1 MLREMSQTEE
11 SKLNNSPWAKTDR
24 LTGDFHHLAH
34 HCADVAACF
43 ESIATLPTL
52 RSRLESVAGGALSSV
67 VVSRLAVL
75 AFLHDVGKLHPGFQ
89 AKGWPKGVWH
99 GAYNGHVPQGA
110 AIFSEFDL
118 EPLAN
123 HLGLEELK
131 QWGANENLLYAVL
144 AHHGRPFPFPDGKSE
159 KRWEAVR
166 TTALHYDPLTAAAEI
181 GNRMRCWFPVAFAD
195 DPQTLPTA
203 PHFHHLLSG
212 LVSLADWIGSDTRFF
227 PFVQELDPDYIGKAR
242 EYAHQAVARIGLD
255 VSHLQAAITGHTG
268 FTAATGFSKANA
280 QQELVGNSPLTEQ
293 LLILEAETGSGKT
306 EAAFWRFARLMEA
319 GLVDSLYFAL
329 PTRSAA
335 VQLHGRVNSMLKHLF
350 GKQAPE
356 AVLAVPGYLR
366 VGEAT
371 GEPLPHWSVRWDDE
385 GVTAEDI
392 LVARWAAESSK
403 RYLAA
408 TVAVGTVDQ
417 AMLGALCV
425 KHSHLRSAALSRSLL
440 VIDEVHASDSY
451 MTEVQNHLLKLH
463 LSRGGHALLMSATLG
478 SRARSKWLGAPIP
491 SYADAVAAPY
501 PIVWSKSAAAQ
512 EANEQPTQEKS
523 VTMCLLPS
531 MNAEAAAQ
539 LALAAA
545 QRGARVL
552 VVRNTVKA
560 AIDTW
565 TAAREAGGESLLL
578 TLRGGPALHHGRF
591 APEDRRLLD
600 GAVEEALSPKNR
612 KAGGVIVIG
621 TQTLEQS
628 LDIDADMLI
637 SDLCPVDVLLQRIG
651 RLHRHASLSRP
662 DGFAVPMCHVLSPE
676 NGLAPLLAPAFEN
689 GLGAWNKKGVLS
701 GIYRDLSMLELT
713 RRLINEHPVW
723 RIPSMNRMLVEGATH
738 PEKIDTLHLELG
750 REWIDYNNKHVG
762 GEIACIGAARNVL
775 LPFHTPFA
783 EVQFPSDEE
792 QIRTR
797 LGEEGARV
805 TFKDPVPGPFG
816 EYISGLTMPA
826 HWSHGLQ
833 TSEPLVPIM
842 LEGVLT
848 LTIGN
853 ISYTYDRCGMMK
865 TRQ

>member
-1 MLREMSQTEE
+1 
-11 SKLNNSPWAKTDR
+11 
-24 LTGDFHHLAH
+24 
-34 HCADVAACF
+34 
-43 ESIATLPTL
+43 
-52 RSRLESVAGGALSSV
+52 
-67 VVSRLAVL
+67 VS
-75 AFLHDVGKLHPGFQ
+75 
-89 AKGWPKGVWH
+89 
-99 GAYNGHVPQGA
+99 QGA
-110 AIFSEFDL
+110 AIFSEDEL
-118 EPLAN
+118 EPMAK
-123 HLGLEELK
+123 HLGLDALNH
-131 QWGANENLLYAVL
+131 WGANLDLLYAVL
-144 AHHGRPFPFPDGKSE
+144 AHHGRPFVPDGKSG
-159 KRWEAVR
+159 KRWDAVWTPTLR
-166 TTALHYDPLTAAAEI
+166 YDPLTAAAEI
-181 GNRMRCWFPVAFAD
+181 GSRMRCWFPAAFAD
-195 DPQTLPTA
+195 DPQILPCGA
-203 PHFHHLLSG
+203 PFHHFLSG

-227 PFVQELDPDYIGKAR
+227 PFVRELDPDYMWKAR
-242 EYAHQAVARIGLD
+242 GYAHQAVERIGLD
-255 VSHLQAAITGHTG
+255 ASQLQATIAGHTD

-280 QQELVGNSPLTEQ
+280 QQELVGCSPLSEQ

-335 VQLHGRVNSMLKHLF
+335 MQLHGRVNSMLRHLF
-350 GKQAPE
+350 GKLAPE

-371 GEPLPHWSVRWDDE
+371 GESLPDWIVRWDDE
-385 GVTAEDI
+385 GVAAEDV
-392 LVARWAAESSK
+392 LAARWAAESSK

-408 TVAVGTVDQ
+408 TIAVGTVDQ

-478 SRARSKWLGAPIP
+478 SRARSKWLGAPLP
-491 SYADAVAAPY
+491 PYADAVAAPY
-501 PIVWSKSAAAQ
+501 PIVWTKSASTK
-512 EANEQPTQEKS
+512 EANEQTTPDKL
-523 VTMCLLPS
+523 VTMHLSPS
-531 MNAEAAAQ
+531 MNAEVAAK
-539 LALAAA
+539 LALDAA

-552 VVRNTVKA
+552 IIRNTVKA

-565 TAAREAGGESLLL
+565 TAVRDAGGESLLL
-578 TLRGGPALHHGRF
+578 SLHGGPALHHGRF

-600 GAVEEALSPKNR
+600 GAVEKALSPMDR

-628 LDIDADMLI
+628 LDIDADVLI
-637 SDLCPVDVLLQRIG
+637 SDLCPADVLLQRIG
-651 RLHRHASLSRP
+651 RLHRHALHRP
-662 DGFAVPMCHVLSPE
+662 DGFVVPACHVLSPE

-689 GLGAWNKKGVLS
+689 GLGAWNRNGVLD

-713 RRLINEHPVW
+713 RRLVIEHPVW
-723 RIPSMNRMLVEGATH
+723 SIPSMNRMLVEGATH
-738 PEKIDTLHLELG
+738 PGKIDALHRELG
-750 REWIDYNNKHVG
+750 HEWIDYNNRHVG
-762 GEIACIGAARNVL
+762 GEIASIGAAKNVL
-775 LPFHTPFA
+775 LPFHTPFS
-783 EVQFPSDEE
+783 EVHFPSDEE

-816 EYISGLTMPA
+816 EYIGGLTMPA

-833 TSEPLVPIM
+833 TSEPLVPIIQDQ
-842 LEGVLT
+842 VLT

-853 ISYTYDRCGMMK
+853 TSYTYDRRGMMK
-865 TRQ
+865 SRQ

>member
-1 MLREMSQTEE
+1 MEAALSAKR
-11 SKLNNSPWAKTDR
+11 SPWAKTNA

-43 ESIATLPTL
+43 ECIISLPTFRARIERVISGL
-52 RSRLESVAGGALSSV
+52 LTPTVME
-67 VVSRLAVL
+67 RLAVL

-89 AKGWPKGVWH
+89 ARGWPEGSWH
-99 GAYNGHVPQGA
+99 GARNGHVPQGA
-110 AIFSEFDL
+110 AIFTEYEL

-123 HLGLEELK
+123 HLGLEELN
-131 QWGANENLLYAVL
+131 QWGVDQDLLYAIL
-144 AHHGRPFPFPDGKSE
+144 AHHGRPFVPDGKSGN
-159 KRWEAVR
+159 RWEAVW
-166 TTALHYDPLTAAAEI
+166 TPTLHYDPLIASIEI

-195 DPQTLPTA
+195 DPQTLPCTA
-203 PHFHHLLSG
+203 HFHHLLSG
-212 LVSLADWIGSDTRFF
+212 LVSLADWIGSDIRFF
-227 PFVQELDPDYIGKAR
+227 PFVRELDPDYMWKAR
-242 EYAHQAVARIGLD
+242 GYAHQAVERIGLD
-255 VSHLQAAITGHTG
+255 VSHLQAAIAGHTG

-280 QQELVGNSPLTEQ
+280 QQKLVGSSPLTEQ

-350 GKQAPE
+350 GKQSPE

-385 GVTAEDI
+385 GVTAEDV

-451 MTEVQNHLLKLH
+451 MTEIQNHLLKLH
-463 LSRGGHALLMSATLG
+463 LSRGGYALLMSATLG
-478 SRARSKWLGAPIP
+478 SRARSKWLGAPLP
-491 SYADAVAAPY
+491 SYADAVVAPY
-501 PIVWSKSAAAQ
+501 PIVWSKSASTQ
-512 EANEQPTQEKS
+512 EVNEQPASEKA
-523 VTMCLLPS
+523 VTMHLLPS
-531 MNAEAAAQ
+531 MNAVVAAQ
-539 LALAAA
+539 LALEAAR
-545 QRGARVL
+545 RGARVM
-552 VVRNTVKA
+552 VIRNTVKA
-560 AIDTW
+560 ATDTW
-565 TAAREAGGESLLL
+565 TAVREAGGESLLL
-578 TLRGGPALHHGRF
+578 SLRGGPALHHGRF

-628 LDIDADMLI
+628 LDIDADTLI
-637 SDLCPVDVLLQRIG
+637 SDLCPMDVLLQRIG
-651 RLHRHASLSRP
+651 RLHRHASLPRP
-662 DGFAVPMCHVLSPE
+662 DGFDIPVCHVLSPE
-676 NGLAPLLAPAFEN
+676 NGLAPLLAPSFEN
-689 GLGAWNKKGVLS
+689 GLGAWSNKGVLN

-713 RRLINEHPVW
+713 RRLIIEHPVW

-738 PEKIDTLHLELG
+738 PEKIDALHLELG

-826 HWSHGLQ
+826 HWSHGLR
-833 TSEPLVPIM
+833 TSEPIIPTFQD
-842 LEGVLT
+842 EVLT
-848 LTIGN
+848 LTIDGHGF
-853 ISYTYDRCGMMK
+853 TYDRRGMMK
-865 TRQ
+865 MRQ

>member
-1 MLREMSQTEE
+1 MEAALSAKR
-11 SKLNNSPWAKTDR
+11 SPWAKTNA

-43 ESIATLPTL
+43 ECIVSLPTF
-52 RSRLESVAGGALSSV
+52 RARIERVINGALTPTV
-67 VVSRLAVL
+67 MERLAVL

-89 AKGWPKGVWH
+89 ARGWPEGSWH
-99 GAYNGHVPQGA
+99 GPRNGHVPQGA
-110 AIFSEFDL
+110 AIFSEYEL

-123 HLGLEELK
+123 HLGLEELNR
-131 QWGANENLLYAVL
+131 WGADENLLYAVL
-144 AHHGRPFPFPDGKSE
+144 AHHGRPFVPDGKSG

-166 TTALHYDPLTAAAEI
+166 TPTLHYDPLTAAAEI
-181 GNRMRCWFPVAFAD
+181 GSMMRSWFPVAFSD
-195 DPQTLPTA
+195 DPQTLPCTA
-203 PHFHHLLSG
+203 PFHHLLSG

-227 PFVQELDPDYIGKAR
+227 PFVRELDLDYMWKAR
-242 EYAHQAVARIGLD
+242 GDAHRVVERIGLD
-255 VSHLQAAITGHTG
+255 VSHLQAAIAGHTG
-268 FTAATGFSKANA
+268 FTAATGFSKANV
-280 QQELVGNSPLTEQ
+280 QQELVGSTPLSEQ

-306 EAAFWRFARLMEA
+306 EAAFWRFAQLLEA

-371 GEPLPHWSVRWDDE
+371 GEPLPDWIVRWDDE
-385 GVTAEDI
+385 GVKAEDV

-478 SRARSKWLGAPIP
+478 SLARSKWLGAPLP

-501 PIVWSKSAAAQ
+501 PIVWSKSASTK
-512 EANEQPTQEKS
+512 EASKLPAPEKP
-523 VTMCLLPS
+523 VTMHLLQS
-531 MNAEAAAQ
+531 MNAEESAQ
-539 LALAAA
+539 LALEAAR
-545 QRGARVL
+545 RGARVL
-552 VVRNTVKA
+552 VIRNTVKA

-565 TAAREAGGESLLL
+565 TAVREAGGETLLL
-578 TLRGGPALHHGRF
+578 NLKGGPALHHGRF

-600 GAVEEALSPKNR
+600 GAVEEALSPEDR

-628 LDIDADMLI
+628 LDIDADVLI

-651 RLHRHASLSRP
+651 RLHRRASSPRP
-662 DGFAVPMCHVLSPE
+662 DGFAIPACHVLSPE
-676 NGLAPLLAPAFEN
+676 NGLAPLLAPSFEN
-689 GLGAWNKKGVLS
+689 GLGAWINKGVLN
-701 GIYRDLSMLELT
+701 GIYRDLSILELT
-713 RRLINEHPVW
+713 RRLVVEHSVW

-738 PEKIDTLHLELG
+738 PEKIDALHRELG
-750 REWIDYNNKHVG
+750 REWLDYNNRHVG
-762 GEIACIGAARNVL
+762 GEIANMGAAKNVL
-775 LPFHTPFA
+775 LPFRTPFS

-805 TFKDPVPGPFG
+805 TFKEPVPGPFG

-826 HWSHGLQ
+826 HWSYGLQ
-833 TSEPLVPIM
+833 TSESLVPVIQDQ
-842 LEGVLT
+842 VLT

-853 ISYTYDRCGMMK
+853 TLYTYDRRGMMK